1 MSSVEA
7 LAEVFI
13 TAFRSLPDSEK
24 EVIVERLLQ
33 EERPKEPLR
42 SNRKDAIQEMM
53 ENPVIIPGF
62 RAPLRDEMHD
72 GR

>member
-1 MSSVEA
+1 MSGTQA
-7 LAEVFI
+7 IAEVFI

-24 EVIVERLLQ
+24 EVVIARLLL
-33 EERPKEPLR
+33 EEKQPEPTRPK
-42 SNRKDAIQEMM
+42 RKDAIQEFM

-62 RAPLRDEMHD
+62 CAPSRDEMHD

>member
-7 LAEVFI
+7 VVEVFI

-24 EVIVERLLQ
+24 EVIVERILR
-33 EERPKEPLR
+33 EEKPKEPAR
-42 SNRKDAIQEMM
+42 SNRKDAIQELM

-62 RAPLRDEMHD
+62 RAPSRDEMHD